1 MQIIGAFT
9 GVVAPTWGQPH
20 AHDEVVHVQPAD
32 VPTAEQFT
40 TLETEVGTLTT
51 ALATKA
57 AEADLQTLTT
67 EVATKAAT
75 TDLQA
80 LTTEVATKAAT
91 TDLQTLTT
99 EVATKAATT
108 DLQALTTTVSTKAA
122 TTDLQALTTTVNTK
136 AAQTDL
142 ASIQTY
148 FDLTNDIVRNSG
160 TNTLNVNNLRV
171 HAPLSPAP
179 GDQYDRGLFFSHG
192 SCSEQMMLTDDG
204 RLTMTPV
211 GVPVRVGK

>member
-51 ALATKA
+51 ALSTKA
-57 AEADLQTLTT
+57 ASADLQALTT

-108 DLQALTTTVSTKAA
+108 DLQALTTTV
-122 TTDLQALTTTVNTK
+122 NTK

-148 FDLTNDIVRNSG
+148 FDLSNDIVRNSG

-192 SCSEQMMLTDDG
+192 SCS
-204 RLTMTPV
+204 
-211 GVPVRVGK
+211 